1 MPGDPLDILISSNPK
16 ISSEDIQ
23 RLKKIY
29 GLDQPGYVRYFKWL
43 QNMLSGDL
51 GYSRTYKIPVEDIVW
66 SRILNTFYLS
76 FAALLLSIFIAIP
89 LGILSALKNE
99 TKVDYA
105 LNLLAFVGISI
116 PSFFLAILLIIIF
129 GVWLKWFPAGGT
141 YTLGEALSGWAAFK
155 DRAYYLTLPVLSLTF
170 LQVGSFVRYTRG
182 AMLEVLKADFVKTA
196 RSKGLSP
203 LVIILKHQF
212 RNALLPIVTVIGVN
226 FSFIFS
232 GSIITETVFSYQ
244 GVGYLIYQAIIGNDY
259 NLAMVSFMISVSMV
273 LFMSLITD
281 IIYAFL
287 DPRISYEQ
295 NEKA

>member
-16 ISSEDIQ
+16 ITSEDIA

-29 GLDQPGYVRYFKWL
+29 GLDRPSYLRYFSWL
-43 QNMLSGDL
+43 KNILSGDL
-51 GYSRTYKIPVEDIVW
+51 GYSRTYQIPVENIIWD
-66 SRILNTFYLS
+66 RLLNTFYLS
-76 FAALLLSIFIAIP
+76 MSALILAVLMAFP
-89 LGILSALKNE
+89 LGVWASLKNG
-99 TKVDYA
+99 KNIDYVI
-105 LNLLAFVGISI
+105 NLFSFAGISI

-129 GVWLKWFPAGGT
+129 GVWLKWLPAGGT
-141 YTLGEALSGWAAFK
+141 QTLGENLVGYGAFK
-155 DRAYYLTLPVLSLTF
+155 DRVYYLVLPVLSLTL
-170 LQVGSFVRYTRG
+170 LQVGSFVRYIRG
-182 AMLEVLKADFVKTA
+182 AMLEILKADFVRTA
-196 RSKGLSP
+196 RAKGIRP
-203 LVIILKHQF
+203 INIILKHQL

-273 LFMSLITD
+273 LIVSLIVD

-287 DPRISYEQ
+287 DPRITY
-295 NEKA
+295 